1 MNAELLKNIIILT
14 QGKANLTSIRKQGY
28 TYSQIAQ
35 AIAEAENKGFLE
47 MVDNRLLVTDVGK
60 EYVEKANKR
69 TSPGRQC
76 KTGSFHKDNIIKSLY
91 IDMPFYL
98 RKNRHN
104 WYSRVLRSIPC

>member
-47 MVDNRLLVTDVGK
+47 
-60 EYVEKANKR
+60 
-69 TSPGRQC
+69 
-76 KTGSFHKDNIIKSLY
+76 
-91 IDMPFYL
+91 
-98 RKNRHN
+98 
-104 WYSRVLRSIPC
+104 W

>member
-47 MVDNRLLVTDVGK
+47 MVDNRLLVTDVG
-60 EYVEKANKR
+60 
-69 TSPGRQC
+69 RQC
-76 KTGSFHKDNIIKSLY
+76 KLDHSTRTIL
-91 IDMPFYL
+91 
-98 RKNRHN
+98 
-104 WYSRVLRSIPC
+104 

>member
-69 TSPGRQC
+69 TSQG
-76 KTGSFHKDNIIKSLY
+76 GSANWIIPQGQYYTKPVHRHAVLFKKKS
-91 IDMPFYL
+91 
-98 RKNRHN
+98 
-104 WYSRVLRSIPC
+104 S

>member
-14 QGKANLTSIRKQGY
+14 QGKANLTSIRNQGY

-69 TSPGRQC
+69 TSQG
-76 KTGSFHKDNIIKSLY
+76 GSANWIIPQGQYYKKPVDRHAVLFEKKS
-91 IDMPFYL
+91 
-98 RKNRHN
+98 
-104 WYSRVLRSIPC
+104 S

>member
-35 AIAEAENKGFLE
+35 AIVEAENKGFLE

-69 TSPGRQC
+69 TSQG
-76 KTGSFHKDNIIKSLY
+76 GSANWIIPQGQYYKKPVHRHAVL
-91 IDMPFYL
+91 FK
-98 RKNRHN
+98 KNRHN

>member
-47 MVDNRLLVTDVGK
+47 MVDNRLLVTDV
-60 EYVEKANKR
+60 EKANKR
-69 TSPGRQC
+69 TSQG
-76 KTGSFHKDNIIKSLY
+76 GSANWIIPQGQYYKKPVHRYAVLFEKKS
-91 IDMPFYL
+91 
-98 RKNRHN
+98 
-104 WYSRVLRSIPC
+104 S

>member
-60 EYVEKANKR
+60 EYVEKANKH
-69 TSPGRQC
+69 TSQGGSANWIIPQGQYYKKPVHRQAVLF
-76 KTGSFHKDNIIKSLY
+76 KKKS
-91 IDMPFYL
+91 
-98 RKNRHN
+98 
-104 WYSRVLRSIPC
+104 S

>member
-47 MVDNRLLVTDVGK
+47 MVDNRLLVTNVPLR
-60 EYVEKANKR
+60 EAV
-69 TSPGRQC
+69 Q
-76 KTGSFHKDNIIKSLY
+76 TGSFHKDNIIKSLY